1 MQQPAQMRK
10 KPRQAR
16 SDATVEAIVEA
27 AALIL
32 ENDGE
37 AGLTTARIAERAGVS
52 IGSVYQYF
60 PNKDA
65 IVLTLFRQEREAV
78 AATITQTL
86 ADFEALPSEAVVEA
100 TIAAFVAYARANRKR
115 RRLIALALALSIG
128 HDDRGFELH
137 NQIGALVA
145 RFSQYDPNV
154 RPLSPAAAFVITR
167 AVIGTI
173 RLAIF
178 ENADVLDDPEFE
190 AELCRLVNG
199 FIRT

>member
-86 ADFEALPSEAVVEA
+86 ADFEALPSEAVVAA

-115 RRLIALALALSIG
+115 RRLIALALALSISL
-128 HDDRGFELH
+128 DDRGLELH
-137 NQIGALVA
+137 DQIGALVA
-145 RFSQYDPNV
+145 RFSQHDPGT
-154 RPLSPAAAFVITR
+154 RQLSPAAAFVITR
-167 AVIGTI
+167 AIIGTI